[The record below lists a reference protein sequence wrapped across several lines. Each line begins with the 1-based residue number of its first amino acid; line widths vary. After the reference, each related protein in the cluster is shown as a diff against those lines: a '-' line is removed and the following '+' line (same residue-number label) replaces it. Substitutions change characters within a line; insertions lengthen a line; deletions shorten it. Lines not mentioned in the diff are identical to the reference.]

1 MKILIYLIFLL
12 YSQLSLS
19 VEPPLTSFSNGQ
31 PANSSILS
39 KSSVETLSID
49 LSRISPEAFSYNKK
63 SSSAESNQK
72 KTQPAS
78 VHKANL
84 QDITLAKETL
94 RKNYISAASI
104 KKSSKGSKVFLRSH
118 VALIYDERDKEYI
131 FTRNANRVMSIA
143 SLTKLMTA
151 MVVLDAKLSMNTVIT
166 ISKKDKDR
174 IRYSRSRLKFGSKFT
189 RRDLLLM
196 ALLSSENRAAAAL
209 ARNYPGGKK
218 GFVKAMNKK
227 AQSLGLRKTR
237 FYDPAGLHD
246 KNVSTALELNK
257 LAQAAIKYPLIRR
270 YTTMKRHLI
279 VNLRNNSVM
288 TFGNTNRL
296 AKKDSWAMRLSKT
309 GFTNTAGN
317 CLIMKTT
324 INDRPVTMVLLNSWG
339 KLSKYGDSNRLKKW
353 LLKTEGRI
361 RKKRLSQGTANIK
374 EVASIKTQ
382 ID

>member
-1 MKILIYLIFLL
+1 VKHALQRKYGRRMKIRVLCFFVF
-12 YSQLSLS
+12 YSQFSLAATQLDS
-19 VEPPLTSFSNGQ
+19 TVSFDRG
-31 PANSSILS
+31 NSTKNMAGIL
-39 KSSVETLSID
+39 VDIAPLSI
-49 LSRISPEAFSYNKK
+49 SRISPEAFSYQSYSPQKDTK
-63 SSSAESNQK
+63 QITIAQSS
-72 KTQPAS
+72 PA
-78 VHKANL
+78 K
-84 QDITLAKETL
+84 Q
-94 RKNYISAASI
+94 YISAAAI
-104 KKSSKGSKVFLRSH
+104 KKSSKGRNVFLRSH

-166 ISKKDKDR
+166 ISKADKDR

-218 GFVKAMNKK
+218 GFVRAMNKK
-227 AQSLGLRKTR
+227 AKKLGLRKTR

-270 YTTMKRHLI
+270 YTTMKRHL
-279 VNLRNNSVM
+279 VVDLRNDRVL

-317 CLIMKTT
+317 CLIMKTI

-353 LLKTEGRI
+353 LLKTERRI
-361 RKKRLSQGTANIK
+361 RKKRLTQGAVDKN
-374 EVASIKTQ
+374 ELASIKAKM
-382 ID
+382 D